1 MRYSYDFH
9 PTREPSTYFFFIPSQ
24 NIQTV
29 SFSPSNIL
37 MEHITTASLEHLSTR
52 ISYLCAFLSITS
64 ADAAILR
71 SAQPLITPLI
81 PSLLNAVYTKLLS
94 FDITAKIFVPKDMDD
109 DGRMT
114 MAHPQIVLRKDFL
127 RVGCLF
133 LNCFSSQCSST

>member
-1 MRYSYDFH
+1 
-9 PTREPSTYFFFIPSQ
+9 
-24 NIQTV
+24 
-29 SFSPSNIL
+29 